1 VILDSLKQ
9 AIKDKAKEGSFK
21 VKRPYAKRYKR
32 VAGDWI
38 RLSDVLKLVSDLEKT
53 HIIKSKQELK
63 DKYREVCKTRIQNI
77 ADDAIAFFI
86 EELTGLEPEELL
98 GEEKK

>member
-1 VILDSLKQ
+1 LWLCGEVSLDSLKQ

-38 RLSDVLKLVSDLEKT
+38 RLSDVLNAVGDLEKS
-53 HIIKSKQELK
+53 HIIKSRKEIQEMK
-63 DKYREVCKTRIQNI
+63 EWMYDNSVEGKGMF
-77 ADDAIAFFI
+77 AIP
-86 EELTGLEPEELL
+86 LEKLL
-98 GEEKK
+98 GDEK